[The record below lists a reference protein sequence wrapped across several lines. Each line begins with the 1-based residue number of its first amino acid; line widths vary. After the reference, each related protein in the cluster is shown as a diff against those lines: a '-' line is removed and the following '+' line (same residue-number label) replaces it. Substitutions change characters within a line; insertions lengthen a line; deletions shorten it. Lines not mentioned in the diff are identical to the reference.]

1 LSVFVDT
8 SAWYALASESD
19 QDHTAAEQIYAG
31 LIERNEPLVTSSYVL
46 AESMGLIQRR
56 LGWKPLELY
65 AAAMRTMDVV
75 WIDEELHREAETILF
90 ARRRRGISIVDAAAF
105 AAMKSRGIETAF
117 AFDDDFER
125 EGFAVLRPQQES

>member
-8 SAWYALASESD
+8 SAWYALASVSD
-19 QDHTAAEQIYAG
+19 QDHAAAEQIYAG

-56 LGWKPLELY
+56 LGWKALELY

-75 WIDEELHREAETILF
+75 WIDEGLHREAETILF
-90 ARRRRGISIVDAAAF
+90 ARRRGISIVDAAAF
-105 AAMKSRGIETAF
+105 ALMKSLGIESAF

-125 EGFAVLRPQQES
+125 EGFAVLRPQEGS